1 MGLIT
6 LLLLGTFTLLYV
18 SKSVPK
24 KPEYMQKALTLISE
38 NMRYLAMA
46 GVIYG
51 LVAAC
56 LTPIMR
62 NVMPMDMFVRMWANI
77 LLAMMALP
85 YCFERIVSSHKD
97 KINSAILG
105 EVRGLV
111 NAVIAWE
118 KIVGIVGAVTCL
130 VLFAMVFR

>member
-18 SKSVPK
+18 SKAVPK
-24 KPEYMQKALTLISE
+24 KPEYMQKALAFISE

-51 LVAAC
+51 LIAVC

-62 NVMPMDMFVRMWANI
+62 NVVPLDMFIRMWANV
-77 LLAMMALP
+77 LLALMALP
-85 YCFERIVSSHKD
+85 YCFERIISHHKE

-111 NAVIAWE
+111 NTVIAWE
-118 KIVGIVGAVTCL
+118 KIVGIIGVVTCL
-130 VLFAMVFR
+130 ALFATVFR